1 MQATADMGNGKQE
14 EEIDVMILRSLTTSA
29 MLSGGIGAEIRGDIA
44 AHGHGSERFTDGID
58 WSERSSLGH
67 ECDEASN
74 EARRTE
80 ETLPLRET
88 RKVLLAFLRARSTI
102 SRT

>member
-29 MLSGGIGAEIRGDIA
+29 LLSGGIGAEIRGDIA
-44 AHGHGSERFTDGID
+44 AHGHGSERSTDGID
-58 WSERSSLGH
+58 CSERSSLGH
-67 ECDEASN
+67 ECDEA
-74 EARRTE
+74 RRTE
-80 ETLPLRET
+80 ETLPLKET

>member
-1 MQATADMGNGKQE
+1 MQATADVGNGKQE

-44 AHGHGSERFTDGID
+44 AHGHGSKRFTDGID

-67 ECDEASN
+67 ECDEA
-74 EARRTE
+74 RRTE

-88 RKVLLAFLRARSTI
+88 RKVLRAFLRARSAI

>member
-44 AHGHGSERFTDGID
+44 AHGHGCERSTDGTD
-58 WSERSSLGH
+58 WSERYRLGH
-67 ECDEASN
+67 ECD

>member
-44 AHGHGSERFTDGID
+44 AHGHGSERSTDGID

-67 ECDEASN
+67 ECD

>member
-1 MQATADMGNGKQE
+1 M
-14 EEIDVMILRSLTTSA
+14 MILRSLTTSVL
-29 MLSGGIGAEIRGDIA
+29 LSGGMGAKTRGDIA

-88 RKVLLAFLRARSTI
+88 QKGLRVFLRARSAI
-102 SRT
+102 SRI

>member
-44 AHGHGSERFTDGID
+44 AHGHGSERCTDGTD
-58 WSERSSLGH
+58 WSERSRLGH
-67 ECDEASN
+67 ECD

>member
-1 MQATADMGNGKQE
+1 MQATADVGNGKQE

-44 AHGHGSERFTDGID
+44 AHGHGCERSTDGTD
-58 WSERSSLGH
+58 WSERSRLGH
-67 ECDEASN
+67 ECDEAW
-74 EARRTE
+74 RTE

>member
-67 ECDEASN
+67 ECDEA
-74 EARRTE
+74 RRTE

>member
-44 AHGHGSERFTDGID
+44 AHGHGSERSTDGID

-67 ECDEASN
+67 ECDEA
-74 EARRTE
+74 RRTE

-88 RKVLLAFLRARSTI
+88 RKVLRAFLRARSAI

>member
-44 AHGHGSERFTDGID
+44 AHGHGSERSTDGID
-58 WSERSSLGH
+58 WSERSSLSH
-67 ECDEASN
+67 ECD

-88 RKVLLAFLRARSTI
+88 RKVLRAFLRARSAI

>member
-44 AHGHGSERFTDGID
+44 AHGHGSERCTDGTD

-67 ECDEASN
+67 ECD

>member
-44 AHGHGSERFTDGID
+44 GTDMGASDVLTELTGVRGPD
-58 WSERSSLGH
+58 WAMNATKLG
-67 ECDEASN
+67 EQ
-74 EARRTE
+74 RR
-80 ETLPLRET
+80 PCR
-88 RKVLLAFLRARSTI
+88 
-102 SRT
+102 